1 MTREVTQTETFVPL
15 TNLSHGQKE
24 FYKER
29 FRDCTVSHVFHL
41 MCFIIFIYKNKCV
54 DNSLSWSLTL
64 YAFDLT
70 NARVCGNGW
79 VQFTDPTVC
88 VNPA

>member
-41 MCFIIFIYKNKCV
+41 MCFIIFIYIYKCV
-54 DNSLSWSLTL
+54 ITL
-64 YAFDLT
+64 
-70 NARVCGNGW
+70 
-79 VQFTDPTVC
+79 
-88 VNPA
+88 